1 MPPTLSVYLGGEGL
15 WLGLRAA
22 VRAAVWV
29 RVKIAPDGALPW
41 LGRSSMLCF
50 VQTFCEQL
58 VAKVHAH
65 NRTSFVS
72 GIGFG
77 RRMIT
82 RHLT

>member
-1 MPPTLSVYLGGEGL
+1 MRVCVC
-15 WLGLRAA
+15 A
-22 VRAAVWV
+22 WV
-29 RVKIAPDGALPW
+29 RVRVKSAPDGALPW

-65 NRTSFVS
+65 NRTSFVD
-72 GIGFG
+72 GIRFG

-82 RHLT
+82 